1 MTSYK
6 SNRIFITSLLSALIV
21 LLAGCGKKSTD
32 TAQTPQET
40 QSKPAAGVPIPTEGA
55 KITGTIKFAGDIPQL
70 REIDMSDEPVC
81 AGWWEESG
89 EVARS
94 EALVLGA
101 DNGLANVFVSI
112 KSGLSAVEYIAP
124 SEPVI
129 VDQVGCR
136 YIPHVFAM
144 IKGQPVIFKN
154 SDGVL
159 HNVHA
164 LPNANREF
172 NLAMPGSLTESK
184 PRTFKK
190 VESMFTIK
198 CDKHPW
204 MNSYAAVLDH
214 PFFGVTGKDG
224 AFEIVGLPAGTYEV
238 EAWHEKMGTQVA
250 QVTVGE
256 MEIGNID
263 FTFSR

>member
-1 MTSYK
+1 MKSLN
-6 SNRIFITSLLSALIV
+6 SNRIIIPLFSALII
-21 LLAGCGKKSTD
+21 LLAGCGDKKSD
-32 TAQTPQET
+32 SAQTAPQAT
-40 QSKPAAGVPIPTEGA
+40 QSKSTAGVPIPTEGA

-81 AGWWEESG
+81 TTRWEESG
-89 EVARS
+89 EVPRS

-112 KSGLSAVEYIAP
+112 KSGLSATEYIAP

-136 YIPHVFAM
+136 YVPHVFAM
-144 IKGQPVIFKN
+144 VKGQPVVFKN

-164 LPNANREF
+164 LPKVNREF

-184 PRTFKK
+184 PRIFKK
-190 VESMFTIK
+190 VESMFIIK

-204 MNSYAAVLDH
+204 MNAYAAILDH
-214 PFFGVTGKDG
+214 PFFAVTGKDG
-224 AFEIVGLPAGTYEV
+224 SFEIVGLPAGTYEV

-256 MEIGNID
+256 METGNTD

>member
-1 MTSYK
+1 MKSLN
-6 SNRIFITSLLSALIV
+6 SNRIITSLLSALII
-21 LLAGCGKKSTD
+21 LLAGCGEKKSEPT
-32 TAQTPQET
+32 QTPQASE
-40 QSKPAAGVPIPTEGA
+40 SKSAAGVPIPTEGA
-55 KITGTIKFAGDIPQL
+55 KITGTIKFAGDVPKL

-81 AGWWEESG
+81 SARWEKSG
-89 EVARS
+89 DVPRS
-94 EALVLGA
+94 EALALGT

-112 KSGLSAVEYIAP
+112 KSGLSATEYIAP

-129 VDQVGCR
+129 IDQEGCR
-136 YIPHVFAM
+136 YIPHVFAV
-144 IKGQPVIFKN
+144 IKGQPIVFKN

-164 LPNANREF
+164 LPKANREF

-184 PRTFKK
+184 ARTFKK

-204 MNSYAAVLDH
+204 MNAYAAVLDH
-214 PFFGVTGKDG
+214 PFFAVTGKDG
-224 AFEIVGLPAGTYEV
+224 AFVIVGLPAGTYEV
-238 EAWHEKMGTQVA
+238 EAWHEKMGTKVE

-256 MEIGNID
+256 METGNID

>member
-6 SNRIFITSLLSALIV
+6 SNRIFITSLLSALII
-21 LLAGCGKKSTD
+21 LLAGCGKKDTGSAEAPQSEST
-32 TAQTPQET
+32 
-40 QSKPAAGVPIPTEGA
+40 AGVPIPTEGA

-101 DNGLANVFVSI
+101 DKELANVFVSI

-164 LPNANREF
+164 LPNVNREF